1 MNSNIDARYIKA
13 IVFAFALIVA
23 VFVFNSK
30 VLNNVTLKNSQN
42 EVQTEEV
49 PAPAPSGVPTGDL
62 SDNYF
67 SNAVSASGSFA
78 IWQKMPVN
86 VYIQSNPFTNIVQS
100 AFNYYAATF
109 AGIISFNYVDN
120 PSNAQINVTFP
131 ARIERNDEDQFV
143 AGITNN
149 FSSGHDIQ
157 SSNIKLL
164 TQKDGVKFSSA
175 FVYNTALHEIGHSL
189 GINGHSDNRID
200 VMYPQTQAT
209 SMMTL
214 SSRDIATLKI
224 MYSKNAELI
233 NQSSATASSDKLQ
246 EAIRYTQQAPNKTNA
261 WINLGNVYYDLKM
274 LPEALE
280 AYKKALNIDPSDSNI
295 YASMAECYYTSKKYE
310 TSAQFY
316 EYAKERTYDPVE
328 IENYEAM
335 MALSKLSGQKY
346 EEAYNL
352 YVALTD
358 KYPNKKEYFINYLY
372 LCTYLKKTEGKD
384 KLMQFLQTHPEAN
397 NDNTIMQYKS
407 YYKIP

>member
-1 MNSNIDARYIKA
+1 MNNNIDSRYIKA

-30 VLNNVTLKNSQN
+30 VMNNITLKNNQN
-42 EVQTEEV
+42 EVQAEEV
-49 PAPAPSGVPTGDL
+49 PTPAPAGVPSGDL

-67 SNAVSASGSFA
+67 SNAVTASGNFA
-78 IWQKMPVN
+78 VWQQMPIN
-86 VYIQSNPFTNIVQS
+86 VYIQSNPFTNIVKS
-100 AFNYYAATF
+100 AFDLYNANF
-109 AGIISFNYVDN
+109 NGMISFNYVDS
-120 PSNAQINVTFP
+120 PTTAQINVTFP
-131 ARIERNDEDQFV
+131 ARLERADEEQFV

-149 FSSGHDIQ
+149 FSSGHNIQ

-164 TQKDGVKFSSA
+164 TQKDGIKFSSA
-175 FVYNTALHEIGHSL
+175 FVYNTALHEIGHAL
-189 GINGHSDNRID
+189 GINGHSDNKADI
-200 VMYPQTQAT
+200 MYPQTQANV
-209 SMMTL
+209 MMTL
-214 SSRDIATLKI
+214 SARDMATLKI
-224 MYSKNAELI
+224 MYSKNTELI
-233 NQSSATASSDKLQ
+233 NQNSATASTDKLQ
-246 EAIRYTQQAPNKTNA
+246 EALRYTQQAPNKTNS

-295 YASMAECYYTSKKYE
+295 YASMAECYYSSKKYE

-335 MALSKLSGQKY
+335 IALSKLSGQKY

-352 YVALTD
+352 YVALVD

-372 LCTYLKKTEGKD
+372 LCTYLKKPEGKD
-384 KLMQFLQTHPEAN
+384 KLILFLQTHPEAN

-407 YYKIP
+407 YYKMP

>member
-1 MNSNIDARYIKA
+1 MNNNIDSRYIKA

-23 VFVFNSK
+23 VFIFNSK
-30 VLNNVTLKNSQN
+30 VMNNITLKNNQN
-42 EVQTEEV
+42 EVQAEETPT
-49 PAPAPSGVPTGDL
+49 PAPAGVPSGDL

-67 SNAVSASGSFA
+67 SNAVTASGNFA
-78 IWQKMPVN
+78 VWQQMPIN
-86 VYIQSNPFTNIVQS
+86 VYIQSNPFTNIVKS
-100 AFNYYAATF
+100 AFDLYNANF
-109 AGIISFNYVDN
+109 NGMISFNYVDN
-120 PSNAQINVTFP
+120 PTTAQINVTFP
-131 ARIERNDEDQFV
+131 ARLERADEEQFV

-149 FSSGHDIQ
+149 FSSGHNIQ

-164 TQKDGVKFSSA
+164 TQKDGIKFSSA
-175 FVYNTALHEIGHSL
+175 FVYNTALHEIGHAL
-189 GINGHSDNRID
+189 GINGHSDNKADI
-200 VMYPQTQAT
+200 MYPQTQ
-209 SMMTL
+209 SNIMMTL
-214 SSRDIATLKI
+214 SARDMATLKI
-224 MYSKNAELI
+224 MYSKNTELI
-233 NQSSATASSDKLQ
+233 NQNSATASTDKLQ
-246 EAIRYTQQAPNKTNA
+246 EALRYTQQAPNKTNS

-295 YASMAECYYTSKKYE
+295 YASMAECYYSSKKYE

-335 MALSKLSGQKY
+335 IALSKLSGQKY

-352 YVALTD
+352 YVALID

-372 LCTYLKKTEGKD
+372 LCTYLKKPEGKD
-384 KLMQFLQTHPEAN
+384 KLILFLQTHPEAN

>member
-1 MNSNIDARYIKA
+1 MNNNIDSRYIKA

-30 VLNNVTLKNSQN
+30 VMNNITLKNNQN
-42 EVQTEEV
+42 EVQAEEVPV
-49 PAPAPSGVPTGDL
+49 PAPAGVPSGDL

-67 SNAVSASGSFA
+67 SNAVTASGNFA
-78 IWQKMPVN
+78 IWQQMPVN
-86 VYIQSNPFTNIVQS
+86 VYIQSNPFTNIVKS
-100 AFNYYAATF
+100 AFDLYNANF
-109 AGIISFNYVDN
+109 NGMISFNYVDS
-120 PSNAQINVTFP
+120 PTTAQINVTFP
-131 ARIERNDEDQFV
+131 ARLERADEEQFV

-149 FSSGHDIQ
+149 FSSGHNIQ

-164 TQKDGVKFSSA
+164 TQKDGIKFSSA
-175 FVYNTALHEIGHSL
+175 FVYNTALHEIGHAL
-189 GINGHSDNRID
+189 GINGHSNNRADI
-200 VMYPQTQAT
+200 MYPQTQANT
-209 SMMTL
+209 MMTL
-214 SSRDIATLKI
+214 SARDMATLKI
-224 MYSKNAELI
+224 MYSKNTELI
-233 NQSSATASSDKLQ
+233 NQNSATASTDKLQ
-246 EAIRYTQQAPNKTNA
+246 EALRYTQQAPNKTNS

-335 MALSKLSGQKY
+335 IALSKLSGQKY

-352 YVALTD
+352 YVSLVD

-372 LCTYLKKTEGKD
+372 LCTYLKKPEGKD
-384 KLMQFLQTHPEAN
+384 KLILFLQTHPEAN

>member
-1 MNSNIDARYIKA
+1 MNNNIDSRYIKA

-23 VFVFNSK
+23 VFIFNSK
-30 VLNNVTLKNSQN
+30 VMNNITLKNNQN
-42 EVQTEEV
+42 KVQAEEV
-49 PAPAPSGVPTGDL
+49 PAPAPAGVPSGDL

-67 SNAVSASGSFA
+67 SNAVTASGNFA
-78 IWQKMPVN
+78 VWQQMPIN
-86 VYIQSNPFTNIVQS
+86 VYIQSNPFTNIVKS
-100 AFNYYAATF
+100 AFDLYNANF
-109 AGIISFNYVDN
+109 NGMISFNYVDN
-120 PSNAQINVTFP
+120 PTTAQINVTFP
-131 ARIERNDEDQFV
+131 ARLERADEEQFV

-149 FSSGHDIQ
+149 FSSGHNIQ

-164 TQKDGVKFSSA
+164 TQKDGIKFSSA
-175 FVYNTALHEIGHSL
+175 FVYNTALHEIGHAL
-189 GINGHSDNRID
+189 GINGHSDNKADI
-200 VMYPQTQAT
+200 MYPQTQANV
-209 SMMTL
+209 MMTL
-214 SSRDIATLKI
+214 SARDMATLKI
-224 MYSKNAELI
+224 MYSKNTELI
-233 NQSSATASSDKLQ
+233 NKNSATASTDKLQ
-246 EAIRYTQQAPNKTNA
+246 EALRYTQQAPNKTNS

-295 YASMAECYYTSKKYE
+295 YASMAECYYSSKKYE

-335 MALSKLSGQKY
+335 TALSKLSGQKY

-352 YVALTD
+352 YVALVD

-372 LCTYLKKTEGKD
+372 LCTYLKKPEGKD
-384 KLMQFLQTHPEAN
+384 KLILFLQTHPEAN

>member
-1 MNSNIDARYIKA
+1 MNNNIDSRYIKA

-30 VLNNVTLKNSQN
+30 VMNNITLKNNQN
-42 EVQTEEV
+42 EVQAEEV
-49 PAPAPSGVPTGDL
+49 PTPAPAGVPSGDL

-67 SNAVSASGSFA
+67 SNAVTASGNFA
-78 IWQKMPVN
+78 VWQQMPIN
-86 VYIQSNPFTNIVQS
+86 VYIQSNPFTNIVKS
-100 AFNYYAATF
+100 AFDLYNANF
-109 AGIISFNYVDN
+109 NGMISFNYVDS
-120 PSNAQINVTFP
+120 PTTAQINVTFP
-131 ARIERNDEDQFV
+131 ARLERADEEQFV

-149 FSSGHDIQ
+149 FSSGHNIQ

-164 TQKDGVKFSSA
+164 TQKDGIKFSSA
-175 FVYNTALHEIGHSL
+175 FVYNTALHEIGHAL
-189 GINGHSDNRID
+189 GINGHSDNKADI
-200 VMYPQTQAT
+200 MYPQTQANV
-209 SMMTL
+209 MMTL
-214 SSRDIATLKI
+214 SARDMATLKI
-224 MYSKNAELI
+224 MYSKNTELI
-233 NQSSATASSDKLQ
+233 NQNSATASTDKLQ
-246 EAIRYTQQAPNKTNA
+246 EALRYTQQAPNKTNS

-295 YASMAECYYTSKKYE
+295 YASMAECYYSSKKYE

-335 MALSKLSGQKY
+335 IALSKLSGQKY

-352 YVALTD
+352 YVALVD

-372 LCTYLKKTEGKD
+372 LCTYLKKPEGKD
-384 KLMQFLQTHPEAN
+384 KLILFLQTHPEAN